1 MMEWINENSELI
13 TIIAAV
19 ASVIA
24 AIASIF
30 GVFVPFIIRRIEK
43 KEREKELLDEYEIR
57 ESMSK
62 FPMTYEE
69 RNYFA
74 HKEILKKKL
83 KK

>member
-1 MMEWINENSELI
+1 MEWVNENSGLLSLVAA
-13 TIIAAV
+13 IAAV
-19 ASVIA
+19 AGI
-24 AIASIF
+24 
-30 GVFVPFIIRRIEK
+30 FVPFIIRWLDK
-43 KEREKELLDEYEIR
+43 KEKRQELLDEYEIR

>member
-1 MMEWINENSELI
+1 MEVLNEYSGLLSLI
-13 TIIAAV
+13 AALAAV
-19 ASVIA
+19 AA
-24 AIASIF
+24 L
-30 GVFVPFIIRRIEK
+30 FVPFIIRKIEK

-57 ESMSK
+57 EGMSK

-74 HKEILKKKL
+74 QKEILKKKL

>member
-1 MMEWINENSELI
+1 MEWIYENSELI
-13 TIIAAV
+13 TVIAAV

-57 ESMSK
+57 EGMSK

-74 HKEILKKKL
+74 QKEILNKKQ

>member
-1 MMEWINENSELI
+1 MTEWISENSELI

-30 GVFVPFIIRRIEK
+30 GVFVPFIIRWLDK
-43 KEREKELLDEYEIR
+43 KEKRQELLDEYEIR
-57 ESMSK
+57 KDMEKVPMS
-62 FPMTYEE
+62 YEE
-69 RNYFA
+69 RGYFA